1 MELER
6 IEALMKLMKE
16 HGVAEL
22 EYEDEAERLAVRF
35 ATAAS
40 APVIQTMPAM
50 VGAAAP
56 APAGEAAPPQVEGHV
71 VKSPMVG
78 TFYRASKPGQ
88 PPFVEVGDRVSKG
101 QTLCIVEAM
110 KLMNEIEADVSGTVA
125 EVCVENAQPVQFGQ
139 YLFRIVSG

>member
-40 APVIQTMPAM
+40 APVIQAMPAM
-50 VGAAAP
+50 VGAAAS

-139 YLFRIVSG
+139 SLFRIVSG